1 MLNNTVFITGASR
14 GIGLSIAQ
22 AFASEGCFVIG
33 TSRSKFD
40 LESALGTEDCL
51 HMILDVTDRAAI
63 KKAHDTL
70 KENNHL
76 PGIIINNAGITKDQ
90 LFLRMKDEDWDD
102 VINTNLSSVF
112 NITKAFIKSMV
123 KQREGRVINIS
134 SVAGLM
140 GNPGQVNYSSSKAAI
155 GGFTKS
161 LAKELASRNITV
173 NSIAPGFIS
182 SDMTDALTDDQKS
195 EIFNQIPMQKFGDPK
210 NIAELA
216 VFLASEKGQYIT
228 GQTISV
234 DGGLYMI

>member
-1 MLNNTVFITGASR
+1 MLNNTVLITGASR

-22 AFASEGCFVIG
+22 SFSDEGFYVIG

-40 LESALGTEDCL
+40 LETALGTKDCS
-51 HMILDVTDRAAI
+51 HIKLDVTDRDTI
-63 KKAHDTL
+63 KEVYEQL
-70 KENNHL
+70 KNQNNL
-76 PGIIINNAGITKDQ
+76 PGTLINNAGITKDQ

-112 NITKAFIKSMV
+112 NITKAFIKPML
-123 KQREGRVINIS
+123 KEKEGRIINIS

-140 GNPGQVNYSSSKAAI
+140 GNPGQVNYSASKDAI

-173 NSIAPGFIS
+173 NSIAPGFVS
-182 SDMTDALTDDQKS
+182 SDMTDALNDDQKV
-195 EIFNQIPMQKFGDPK
+195 EILKQIPVQKFGDPK
-210 NIAELA
+210 NIADLA
-216 VFLASEKGQYIT
+216 IFLASEKGQYIT

>member
-22 AFASEGCFVIG
+22 AFASEGHFVIG

-40 LESALGTEDCL
+40 LQSALGTEDCL

-63 KKAHDTL
+63 KKAHNTL

-182 SDMTDALTDDQKS
+182 SDMTDALTDEQKS
-195 EIFNQIPMQKFGDPK
+195 EILNQIPMQKFGDPK